1 MLADDATFYLE
12 FSILTLKGVYLIVYT
27 LGIEINFMTRSFQTT
42 QMLFYKQRSY
52 WTTDEYFSPFDCFW
66 LLIFGKK
73 KSHDCCSWFKI
84 LVIIDSKVK
93 VKVMW

>member
-42 QMLFYKQRSY
+42 YTHYVLHISNEAIGLQISIFPTFYGR
-52 WTTDEYFSPFDCFW
+52 CFW

-73 KSHDCCSWFKI
+73 ISNGSCLGFLMI
-84 LVIIDSKVK
+84 L
-93 VKVMW
+93 